1 MQVFSD
7 IIYSRPPF
15 QITGISKSPI
25 VGANDEGFYSGSTVS
40 SKTNYVVFPMS
51 IHIEGE
57 ENITIVYGRHDRDS
71 WVVVLDRKG
80 ALESLEVV
88 G

>member
-1 MQVFSD
+1 
-7 IIYSRPPF
+7 
-15 QITGISKSPI
+15 
-25 VGANDEGFYSGSTVS
+25 
-40 SKTNYVVFPMS
+40 MS